1 MNTITT
7 STQQYTAKNTMTN
20 TLLAIAAMLTCLF
33 LASAV
38 QASSYERYE
47 RNREEVKVYGAIDSM
62 PNAGLTGKWVVGGRQ
77 VEVTDRTRIK
87 EKHGRADI
95 GRYVEVEG
103 FRDGNILV
111 AYEVEVERN
120 REYRSDRNREE
131 VKMYGTV
138 EAMPQG
144 TLNGVWRVNGRDI
157 TVDRSTRIKEKYGK
171 IEVGAYVEVEGN
183 YSGNN
188 FIAYK
193 IESERSRRR

>member
-1 MNTITT
+1 M
-7 STQQYTAKNTMTN
+7 S
-20 TLLAIAAMLTCLF
+20 F
-33 LASAV
+33 WASAV

>member
-20 TLLAIAAMLTCLF
+20 TLLAITAMLTCLF
-33 LASAV
+33 WVSAV

>member
-33 LASAV
+33 WASAV

>member
-20 TLLAIAAMLTCLF
+20 TLLAIAAMMTCLF

>member
-1 MNTITT
+1 MNTMTKSI
-7 STQQYTAKNTMTN
+7 QQYTASNIMTN

-47 RNREEVKVYGAIDSM
+47 RKRIEVKVYGAIDSM

>member
-20 TLLAIAAMLTCLF
+20 TLLAIAAILTCLF
-33 LASAV
+33 WASAV